1 MSASPAIDWS
11 LCLKL
16 ALNKEDI
23 AREMLDRIVASLP
36 QEKQGLQQAYQQQD
50 HDNLCKLAH
59 KLHGACCYSG
69 LPSLKIAAKNLEIAI
84 TNKVVHE
91 YENLYHQLIAAIDN
105 VVVAYDENG
114 IPSANSEQFD

>member
-36 QEKQGLQQAYQQQD
+36 QEKVQLTQAYQKHAYD
-50 HDNLCKLAH
+50 ELCKLAH
-59 KLHGACCYSG
+59 RLHGACCYSG
-69 LPSLKIAAKNLEIAI
+69 LPSLKIAAKNLEVAI

-91 YENLYHQLIAAIDN
+91 YENLYHQLITAIDD
-105 VVVAYDENG
+105 VIIAYEENT
-114 IPSANSEQFD
+114 IPSANSEHFD